1 MKTCIYCGRTYPE
14 DVRVCPAC
22 GLNLDQAPENVMEPI
37 EIDVEPEEWIPPHQ
51 QTQETETTPPRQEQ
65 ETPRPPQEQP
75 QPPQRQPEPPR
86 EERAEMEQAAAQTLS
101 PELMRMFRENQFMY
115 IFRMLLLLIVA
126 LCFLVNNWLYNMDN
140 TSNLIGMSLMTVAP
154 GVIVGLWGIWHSM
167 ARLRKTPGELAAQVG
182 TSSHGAFSLFSA
194 HERIVLKAPVL
205 GILLCAGALYAAFL
219 ILQNAPLKY
228 IAHNLSMLGRIRG
241 RNWWDALDKAN
252 GGIACSAMLL
262 FCLSYPI
269 RTIRLFMLKGRVT
282 KAM

>member
-1 MKTCIYCGRTYPE
+1 
-14 DVRVCPAC
+14 
-22 GLNLDQAPENVMEPI
+22 
-37 EIDVEPEEWIPPHQ
+37 
-51 QTQETETTPPRQEQ
+51 
-65 ETPRPPQEQP
+65 
-75 QPPQRQPEPPR
+75 
-86 EERAEMEQAAAQTLS
+86 MEQAAAQTLS

-154 GVIVGLWGIWHSM
+154 GLLVGLWGIWHSM

-182 TSSHGAFSLFSA
+182 ASPHGAFSMFSA

>member
-1 MKTCIYCGRTYPE
+1 MKTCIYCGRTYP
-14 DVRVCPAC
+14 DDIRVCPAC

-51 QTQETETTPPRQEQ
+51 QPQETGATPPRQEQ

-75 QPPQRQPEPPR
+75 QPPR
-86 EERAEMEQAAAQTLS
+86 EERAEMEQAPAQTLS
-101 PELMRMFRENQFMY
+101 PELLRMFRGNQCMY

-126 LCFLVNNWLYNMDN
+126 LCLLLNNWLYYGHRTANFIE
-140 TSNLIGMSLMTVAP
+140 LSLATVAP
-154 GVIVGLWGIWHSM
+154 GLIVGLWGLWHSI
-167 ARLRKTPGELAAQVG
+167 ARLRKTPGELAAQV
-182 TSSHGAFSLFSA
+182 SASPHGALSLFSA

-228 IAHNLSMLGRIRG
+228 IAHNLSMLSRIGG

-269 RTIRLFMLKGRVT
+269 RTIRLLMLKGRVT
-282 KAM
+282 KTM